1 MRSRKKATT
10 LLLIFLFSLLF
21 SLCPAYGENLN
32 DLYRK
37 QQETRNNINRFNQ
50 EIDQKEN
57 ALANATKEV
66 EKLDRQIMES
76 NQKIAQLDSQL
87 AQAVAQVEAAS
98 RRLAEA
104 EKRLQERTEVLNKRT
119 RAVYEDGNVTY
130 LEVLLSAKDFTD
142 FLTRLEFVRKI
153 MEQDAKIIAQVKEE
167 KKRVEEEKRFL
178 EEKQGEIMA
187 MRQEQERV
195 RDYLAAQKAAKEAVM
210 RTIEQDKKRLEQALE
225 QEMQESRQLNELIRR
240 LTAPKPTQVQVPSR
254 GGSQVQVPYQGG
266 AQGQVPYQGGTMAW
280 PVPGYYNIPDGGEFG
295 WRIHPIFR
303 IRKFHSGIDI
313 PARGPEGNFP
323 GAAVVAANGGQV
335 VYAGWYGGY
344 GLVVIV
350 DHGGG
355 ITTLYAHLSAI
366 SVRVGQQVSRGQTL
380 GHVGSTGNSTGPHL
394 HFEVRINGEP
404 VDPMGYLR

>member
-10 LLLIFLFSLLF
+10 LLLVFLFSLLF
-21 SLCPAYGENLN
+21 SLYPAYGENLN

-37 QQETRNNINRFNQ
+37 QQETRSNINRLNQ

-66 EKLDRQIMES
+66 EKLDRQIMDS
-76 NQKIAQLDSQL
+76 NQKIAQLDNQL
-87 AQAVAQVEAAS
+87 AQAVAQVEAAN

-104 EKRLQERTEVLNKRT
+104 EKRLQERTEVLNKRI

-178 EEKQGEIMA
+178 EEKRREIMA
-187 MRQEQERV
+187 MRQEQEKV
-195 RDYLAAQKAAKEAVM
+195 RDSLAAQKAAKEAVM
-210 RTIEQDKKRLEQALE
+210 RAIEQDKKRLEQALE

-240 LTAPKPTQVQVPSR
+240 LTTPKPNQVR
-254 GGSQVQVPYQGG
+254 VPYQGG
-266 AQGQVPYQGGTMAW
+266 AMAW
-280 PVPGYYNIPDGGEFG
+280 PVPGYYSVTSPFG
-295 WRIHPIFR
+295 WRIHPILGTQ
-303 IRKFHSGIDI
+303 KFHSGIDI
-313 PARGPEGNFP
+313 AAPS
-323 GAAVVAANGGQV
+323 GAGVVAANGGQV
-335 VYAGWYGGY
+335 VYTDWYGGY
-344 GLVVIV
+344 GLVVII

-355 ITTLYAHLSAI
+355 ITTLYAHLSYA
-366 SVRVGQQVSRGQTL
+366 SVGVGQRVSRGQVI
-380 GHVGSTGNSTGPHL
+380 GGVGSTGMSTGPHL
-394 HFEVRINGEP
+394 HFEVRINGQP

>member
-10 LLLIFLFSLLF
+10 LLLVFLFSLLF

-32 DLYRK
+32 DFYRK
-37 QQETRNNINRFNQ
+37 QQETRNNINRLNQ

-66 EKLDRQIMES
+66 EKLDRQIMDS

-87 AQAVAQVEAAS
+87 AQAVAQVEAAN

-104 EKRLQERTEVLNKRT
+104 EKRLQERTEVLNKRI

-178 EEKQGEIMA
+178 EEKRREIMA
-187 MRQEQERV
+187 MRQEQEKV
-195 RDYLAAQKAAKEAVM
+195 RDSLAAQKAAKEAVM
-210 RTIEQDKKRLEQALE
+210 RAIEQDKKRLEQALE

-240 LTAPKPTQVQVPSR
+240 LTAPKPNQAR
-254 GGSQVQVPYQGG
+254 VPYQGG
-266 AQGQVPYQGGTMAW
+266 AMAW
-280 PVPGYYNIPDGGEFG
+280 PVPGYYSVTSPFG
-295 WRIHPIFR
+295 WRIHPILGTQ
-303 IRKFHSGIDI
+303 KFHSGIDI
-313 PARGPEGNFP
+313 AAPGPDPKRNFP

-344 GLVVIV
+344 GLVVII

-355 ITTLYAHLSAI
+355 ITTLYAHLSAT
-366 SVRVGQQVSRGQTL
+366 SVGVGQQVSRGQTL
-380 GHVGSTGNSTGPHL
+380 GHVGSTGMSTGPHL
-394 HFEVRINGEP
+394 HFEVRINGQP

>member
-104 EKRLQERTEVLNKRT
+104 EKRLQERTEVLNKRI

-295 WRIHPIFR
+295 WRIHPILGTQ
-303 IRKFHSGIDI
+303 KFHSGIDI
-313 PARGPEGNFP
+313 AAPS
-323 GAAVVAANGGQV
+323 GAGVVAANGGQV
-335 VYAGWYGGY
+335 VYADWHRGY

-355 ITTLYAHLSAI
+355 ITTLYAHLSYA
-366 SVRVGQQVSRGQTL
+366 SVGVGQRVSRGQVI
-380 GHVGSTGNSTGPHL
+380 GGVGSTGMSTGPHL
-394 HFEVRINGEP
+394 HFEVRINGQP